1 MESGVELADTLSE
14 QLKLPSNGTKLSRA
28 RRDKYE
34 MVEVLGRENIP
45 HVKHFKSNSLI
56 EALEWVATVNKYPIV
71 VKPIDSARTEGVKV
85 CYSDK
90 EIIDAFN
97 LILGSTNFMGF
108 PNNEVLLQTYL
119 NGIEYMIDGVSVN
132 GNHRITEIWRSTKK
146 YQGGAYIYDLEELI
160 TYEGLEQSI
169 IIPYV
174 YNVLDALG
182 IKFGPTHTEV
192 MLTSDGPILI
202 ESGARLHGSID
213 PNAITDCMNTNHVEL
228 TVDSYIDPDN
238 FQKQINS
245 PYELY
250 KHCFCIALISESSGV
265 IKSIPAINKIKS
277 LPSYFSHMID
287 LKVGDYVKKTVDIV
301 DCPGIIYLTHENR
314 SVLKKDYQEIRRLE
328 KSEFYDFI

>member
-1 MESGVELADTLSE
+1 
-14 QLKLPSNGTKLSRA
+14 
-28 RRDKYE
+28 
-34 MVEVLGRENIP
+34 
-45 HVKHFKSNSLI
+45 
-56 EALEWVATVNKYPIV
+56 V